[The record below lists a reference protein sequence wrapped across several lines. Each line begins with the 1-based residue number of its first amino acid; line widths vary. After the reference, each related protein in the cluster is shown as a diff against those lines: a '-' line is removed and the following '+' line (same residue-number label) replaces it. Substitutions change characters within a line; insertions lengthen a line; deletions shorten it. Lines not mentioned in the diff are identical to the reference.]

1 MNRLKTQLAKIKMKN
16 PVTVASG
23 TFGVEYGDLFDLTR
37 LGAVVTKTITLEP
50 KAGNSPPRLYE
61 TSSGL
66 LNSIGLQNPGLDKFI
81 KESLPDYRK
90 ILEKDPDNPTP
101 LIVSFSGATIKEFIS
116 VLQRLEEVTGI
127 AGYEVNVSCPNV
139 EKEGLSFG
147 VDAEAVY
154 KLTKELKEN
163 LKTERELIIKLTPNV
178 TDIVEI
184 AQAAE
189 EGGCDSL
196 ALINTLIGMAID
208 WQTGKPFIKRGFGG
222 LSGPAIKPVAL
233 YNVFKV
239 SQNTELPILAMGG
252 ISNWQDA
259 LEFFYAGANAVAV
272 GTGNF
277 MNPLITLEIID
288 KLAEYFED
296 KQIDLRSIIS
306 KTGELLRH

>member
-23 TFGVEYGDLFDLTR
+23 TFGIEFAELFDLTC
-37 LGAVVTKTITLEP
+37 LGVVVTKTITLEP
-50 KAGNSPPRLYE
+50 KAGNHPPRLYE
-61 TSSGL
+61 TPSGL
-66 LNSIGLQNPGLDKFI
+66 LNSIGLQNPGVEIFI

-90 ILEKDPDNPTP
+90 ILEDNPDNPTP
-101 LIVSFSGATIKEFIS
+101 LVVSFSGATIREFIN
-116 VLQRLEEVTGI
+116 VLQRLEEVSGI

-147 VDAEAVY
+147 VDSEAVY
-154 KLTKELKEN
+154 RLTKELKEN
-163 LKTERELIIKLTPNV
+163 LKTDRELIIKLTPNV

-208 WQTGKPFIKRGFGG
+208 WQTGNPFIKRGFGG
-222 LSGPAIKPVAL
+222 LSGPAIKPVAV

-239 SQNTELPILAMGG
+239 SQNTQLPILAMGG
-252 ISNWQDA
+252 IATWQDA
-259 LEFFYAGANAVAV
+259 LEFFYAGANAVAI

-277 MNPLITLEIID
+277 INPLSTLEIID
-288 KLAEYFED
+288 RLAEFLES
-296 KQIDLRSIIS
+296 KQLDLQSIIG
-306 KTGELLRH
+306 KTGKLLNQ

>member
-1 MNRLKTQLAKIKMKN
+1 MKN